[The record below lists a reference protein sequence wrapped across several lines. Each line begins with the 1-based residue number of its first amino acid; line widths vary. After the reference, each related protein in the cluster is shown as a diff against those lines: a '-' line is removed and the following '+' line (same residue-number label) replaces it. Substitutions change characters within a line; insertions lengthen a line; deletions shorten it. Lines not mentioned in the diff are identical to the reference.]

1 MSRIRPPEYK
11 EWVKAYNKAYHATE
25 EHRAR
30 RRERDKDSLRSNPEK
45 YRAYRTQWMKEKRDS
60 DPVYRKKLADEA
72 LRYYYAHHVAGLRRN
87 IKRGAKVRGYGFELS
102 DAETEALIKSACGY
116 CGKKPDPVIDRID
129 NSRGYVPGRHAR
141 LSSMQLCKESNE
153 LQRLQG
159 LDFARSRTSKK
170 GELNHGFKL

>member
-116 CGKKPDPVIDRID
+116 CGKKPDPVNGIDRID
-129 NSRGYVPGRHAR
+129 NSRGYVPGNVMPACRQCNYAKR
-141 LSSMQLCKESNE
+141 AMSFN
-153 LQRLQG
+153 
-159 LDFARSRTSKK
+159 DFKDWILRAAEHLKK
-170 GELNHGFKL
+170 VN